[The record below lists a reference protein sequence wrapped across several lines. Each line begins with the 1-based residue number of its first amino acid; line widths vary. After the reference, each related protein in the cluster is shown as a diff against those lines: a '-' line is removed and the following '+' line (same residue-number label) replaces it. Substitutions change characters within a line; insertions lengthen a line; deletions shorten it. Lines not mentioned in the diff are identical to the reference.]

1 MRDETIRAFFA
12 VELDDATRAIAW
24 DVASVLRAGPHG
36 DDVRWV
42 RRENLHVTLRFL
54 GRVETRRLPEITGQ
68 VREQTARLLPFRMH
82 LGSAHPFPSPRRA
95 KVVVLDVG
103 PDESLQELAAAVER
117 GVVAAGF
124 QPENR
129 RFHPHLTLGRARGRV
144 AGFDSAAL
152 GGAGCNVAESV
163 LFRSELH
170 PDGARYT
177 ALERIPLGSQADSI
191 TP

>member
-1 MRDETIRAFFA
+1 VRDETIRAFFA
-12 VELDDATRAIAW
+12 VELDDATRAVAW
-24 DVASVLRAGPHG
+24 DVASALRAGPHG

-54 GRVETRRLPEITGQ
+54 GRVETHRLPEITGR

-82 LGSAHPFPSPRRA
+82 LGGARPFPSPRRA
-95 KVVVLDVG
+95 KVVVLDVSPG
-103 PDESLQELAAAVER
+103 EPLQELAAAVER

-124 QPENR
+124 PPEDR
-129 RFHPHLTLGRARGRV
+129 RFHPHLTLGRAQGRPL
-144 AGFDSAAL
+144 GFDSAAP
-152 GGAGCNVAESV
+152 GGAGCHVAESV
-163 LFRSELH
+163 LFRSELY

-177 ALERIPLGSQADSI
+177 ALERIPLGYQADSI